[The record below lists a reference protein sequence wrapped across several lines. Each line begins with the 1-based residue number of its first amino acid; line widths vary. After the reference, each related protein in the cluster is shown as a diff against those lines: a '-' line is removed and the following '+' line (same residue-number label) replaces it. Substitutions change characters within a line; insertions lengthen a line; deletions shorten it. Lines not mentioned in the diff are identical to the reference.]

1 MNRAKSFAS
10 KHKMLLGSSPIFLAY
25 LFGVFRESAWSDDW
39 QALEAPDNDFRQPLR
54 DGRPLFAL
62 FQKIS
67 FAILSREPSY
77 LFMLRFLSLVFL
89 LLVYV
94 LVGKRLELKT
104 TRDFILLSV
113 SFTLPSFQWFVYW
126 ATLWT
131 WLLPILFSIVAGNV
145 WGKAGS
151 KRWFGVVPL
160 VLAFLIYPI
169 NSLFAFSLLFVEG
182 VILAIPIYEFKRRLV
197 SLFKLYFLSTLISLV
212 IIRLSLFIMHVA
224 PSAKVT
230 ENVSFGELPTKFWWW
245 ITRPVVTA
253 FRPFFIDSPTNATAV
268 MSSLPI
274 LLLVT
279 FILFKQT
286 YELNERIFVRVLF
299 LSFAASIPL
308 LPLLVAKQNQIDF
321 RLVAAWDWSIIQV
334 SFWYLAFLLDKFSR
348 IKMIALILLVSFS
361 TYQSNSN
368 YVRTFLRPYEQKSL
382 FLREEI
388 DKCETPLHIVVLP
401 SKKEWPSYNLL
412 GNFSTV
418 TDLAHSWVPK
428 PNVQFLARENNL
440 SRITNVTF
448 ADSRDKSDGLSQSGV
463 CVIDLELYR
472 LLLLKQLGPGLK
484 SNLAKP
490 GGK

>member
-1 MNRAKSFAS
+1 MNRAKTFAG
-10 KHKMLLGSSPIFLAY
+10 KHKMMLGSSPIFLAY
-25 LFGVFRESAWSDDW
+25 LFGVFQESAWSDDW
-39 QALEAPDNDFRQPLR
+39 PALEAPDNDIRQPLR

-62 FQKIS
+62 FQKIA
-67 FAILSREPSY
+67 FGILSREPSN

-89 LLVYV
+89 LFVYV
-94 LVGKRLELKT
+94 LVGKRLGLKT

-131 WLLPILFSIVAGNV
+131 WLLPILFSIVASNV
-145 WGKAGS
+145 WGKEGS
-151 KRWFGVVPL
+151 RRWFGVVPL

-182 VILAIPIYEFKRRLV
+182 VILAIPINELKRRLV
-197 SLFKLYFLSTLISLV
+197 SLLQLYFLSTLISLV
-212 IIRLSLFIMHVA
+212 IIRFSLFTLNVA

-230 ENVSFGELPTKFWWW
+230 ENVSFSELPIKLWWW

-274 LLLVT
+274 LLLVAYI
-279 FILFKQT
+279 FFKQT
-286 YELNERIFVRVLF
+286 RELNERIFIRVIF
-299 LSFAASIPL
+299 LSFTASIPL
-308 LPLLVAKQNQIDF
+308 LPLLIAKQNQIDF
-321 RLVAAWDWSIIQV
+321 RLVAAWDWSILQV
-334 SFWYLAFLLDKFSR
+334 TFWYLGFFLAKFTR
-348 IKMIALILLVSFS
+348 IKIIVLILLVFFS

-368 YVRTFLRPYEQKSL
+368 YARTFLKPYEQKSM

-388 DKCETPLHIVVLP
+388 DKCGAPLNIVILP
-401 SKKEWPSYNLL
+401 SKREWPSFNLL

-428 PNVQFLARENNL
+428 PNIQFLARENGLN
-440 SRITNVTF
+440 RIVNVTF
-448 ADSRDKSDGLSQSGV
+448 TDSQIKSDALSRAGA

-472 LLLLKQLGPGLK
+472 VLLLKQLEPGLK
-484 SNLAKP
+484 SN
-490 GGK
+490 